1 MNIAYI
7 SLLKSVMEV
16 YSHLNKEEI
25 INIWKPESL
34 NSRGK
39 KVLKWLL
46 SVTKL
51 HLGHIFENSLNT
63 HACTNKKHS
72 IAKPLH
78 SPFHRRSIGIGNHN
92 TIFKAQEK
100 IGVSLSTHY
109 QISQQAPCYAF
120 IILDVNSYRMLAG
133 KLGNAFSVLLMEC
146 YPQGSERRCNH
157 CLQSFLRSSVLLIRT
172 HYVLCLLRR

>member
-51 HLGHIFENSLNT
+51 HLGHVFENSLNI
-63 HACTNKKHS
+63 HACTNKKLNLFIPHS
-72 IAKPLH
+72 TEGVLVLAIIIQFLKLK
-78 SPFHRRSIGIGNHN
+78 RRSESVFPLITRFLNRPL
-92 TIFKAQEK
+92 
-100 IGVSLSTHY
+100 VMLS
-109 QISQQAPCYAF
+109 
-120 IILDVNSYRMLAG
+120 
-133 KLGNAFSVLLMEC
+133 
-146 YPQGSERRCNH
+146 
-157 CLQSFLRSSVLLIRT
+157 
-172 HYVLCLLRR
+172 